1 MKKIFFLFFCLVLL
15 NNCAQNAAL
24 LGPTIAVGSTG
35 NVYQASLSYGVN
47 KSIEEETGKTPAQ
60 HVTEYVEVKGKE
72 KKRRQMIS
80 NFLENHI
87 KTTRQKLS
95 LNN

>member
-1 MKKIFFLFFCLVLL
+1 MIIKKLLILIFFTIFL
-15 NNCAQNAAL
+15 NDCAQNAAL

-72 KKRRQMIS
+72 KKRRQIIS
-80 NFLENHI
+80 NLLENHI
-87 KTTRQKLS
+87 KTTR
-95 LNN
+95 

>member
-15 NNCAQNAAL
+15 INCAQNAAL

-47 KSIEEETGKTPAQ
+47 KSIEEETGKTPVE
-60 HVTEYVEVKGKE
+60 HVSEYVEIKGKE
-72 KKRRQMIS
+72 KKKKTNDFKSFRKPHQ
-80 NFLENHI
+80 NNKTKVVI
-87 KTTRQKLS
+87 K
-95 LNN
+95 

>member
-1 MKKIFFLFFCLVLL
+1 MKKIFFLLFSLVLL

-35 NVYQASLSYGVN
+35 NIYQATLSYGTN
-47 KSIEEETGKTPAQ
+47 KSIEEATGKTPAQ
-60 HVTEYVEVKGKE
+60 HVSAYVEVKGKE
-72 KKRRQMIS
+72 KKRKKMIS
-80 NFLENHI
+80 NLLKNHI

>member
-1 MKKIFFLFFCLVLL
+1 MKKIFFLLLCSVLL

-47 KSIEEETGKTPAQ
+47 KSIEEETGKTPAE
-60 HVTEYVEVKGKE
+60 HVSEYVEIKSKE

-80 NFLENHI
+80 NLLENHI